1 MLAAPTAATAGDPT
15 RPIHAISVRLYAVW
29 TSAVAIIGRA
39 SPVRDVKIWPCSKS
53 IFLLI
58 YTSNEMIY
66 HQEGLPCWQPLC
78 ILL

>member
-39 SPVRDVKIWPCSKS
+39 SPVRDVKI
-53 IFLLI
+53 
-58 YTSNEMIY
+58 
-66 HQEGLPCWQPLC
+66 
-78 ILL
+78 